1 MKNVTWEKFSNL
13 TNVNAALSPSGAL
26 TVIVDVLGDVNHP
39 FAHTKIYVDSG
50 NGQYDF
56 EIMNRTVNFCEF
68 FRNKGYEPLL
78 QIFYKIL
85 LENGPWPTAC
95 PIRKVID
102 YNIQAFHAN
111 SSIKESAEVR
121 KLILKIE
128 KNITKQYRWYIENSC
143 QRHF

>member
-1 MKNVTWEKFSNL
+1 MKSVTQEKFSNL
-13 TNVNAALSPSGAL
+13 TNVNAALSPTGAL
-26 TVIVDVLGDVNHP
+26 TIFVEVLGDVNHP

-68 FRNKGYEPLL
+68 FRSKSYEPLL

-102 YNIQAFHAN
+102 IDNIQAFHAN
-111 SSIKESAEVR
+111 FQTKSGKVR
-121 KLILKIE
+121 KNSKVVAILKFTE
-128 KNITKQYRWYIENSC
+128 KVSKVKK
-143 QRHF
+143 